1 MAIKIGLAAFAM
13 LAVFAGVAPT
23 LHPFNGEHSY
33 QYSHGD
39 SALRE
44 AEEQAMKKREGE
56 PKTAEWK
63 EVEVNRLEEGDAPIT
78 QQSSQ
83 LQFLYTYYIWMQIC
97 AERFSQ
103 FDNAK
108 AGLREVLR
116 SKEADF
122 SSQQAV
128 TIWNATA
135 KRFQRLEGVLRIAGD
150 DQLYADCDQNSRYV
164 EGLLTLVSRMGDPS
178 PRVLRKKDF

>member
-23 LHPFNGEHSY
+23 LHPFDGEHGY
-33 QYSHGD
+33 QYSHSD
-39 SALRE
+39 SAVRD
-44 AEEQAMKKREGE
+44 AEERAAKKKEAE

-63 EVEVNRLEEGDAPIT
+63 EAGVNRHEGIEAKIAP
-78 QQSSQ
+78 QSLQ

-97 AERFSQ
+97 AERFNQ
-103 FDNAK
+103 FDNVK
-108 AGLREVLR
+108 AELREVLR
-116 SKEADF
+116 SKEA
-122 SSQQAV
+122 SYPSEQAD

-135 KRFQRLEGVLRIAGD
+135 ERFQRLEPVLRITGD
-150 DQLYADCDQNSRYV
+150 DQLYVDCDQNSRYV